1 MKIENFNWQFISA
14 INLILIIYLSFFIV
28 PGSPD
33 IPGFIPHVD
42 KIGHF
47 TLYGF
52 QAISLSMYLRKYIF
66 KNLNTIIFIIC
77 FIIGLS
83 IECLQPVLTNNRIFD
98 YFDILANLTGVLI
111 SLIMMNRLIRNS
123 SKY

>member
-28 PGSPD
+28 PGNPN
-33 IPGFIPHVD
+33 IPGFIPHLD

-47 TLYGF
+47 VLYGF
-52 QAISLSMYLRKYIF
+52 QAISLSMYLRKHIF
-66 KNLNTIIFIIC
+66 KNLNTIILIIC
-77 FIIGLS
+77 FIVGLV
-83 IECLQPVLTNNRIFD
+83 IEYLQPVLTNDRIFD
-98 YFDILANLTGVLI
+98 YFDIIANFTGVLT
-111 SLIMMNRLIRNS
+111 SLVLLNNLIRNS